1 MKTNLG
7 AAAGN
12 TRRTAKSDSAFR
24 TISEAA
30 KELGLQQHV
39 LRFWESKFP
48 QIQPMKRAG
57 GRRYYRPEDIEF
69 LSHIRT
75 LLHDQGFTIKGV
87 QKLLDQNKGKL
98 PSEIAVVGQEAEST
112 PVVSVPSPAA
122 DRSGDARMA
131 GPNKAALKAVLGE
144 LEELQAILRTGLQ
157 NVKKNP

>member
-7 AAAGN
+7 AAAG
-12 TRRTAKSDSAFR
+12 TSRRTAKSDSAFR

-69 LSHIRT
+69 LASIRT

-98 PSEIAVVGQEAEST
+98 PGEITVNAAEVEPVQRVGLQSGVAQSS
-112 PVVSVPSPAA
+112 SV
-122 DRSGDARMA
+122 D
-131 GPNKAALKAVLGE
+131 KAALGTVLGE
-144 LEELQAILRTGLQ
+144 LQELQVILRDGL
-157 NVKKNP
+157 NDIKKNP

>member
-7 AAAGN
+7 AAAG
-12 TRRTAKSDSAFR
+12 TSRRTAKSDSAFR

-69 LSHIRT
+69 LASIRT

-98 PSEIAVVGQEAEST
+98 PGEITVNAAEVEPVDRVGLQSGVAQSS
-112 PVVSVPSPAA
+112 SV
-122 DRSGDARMA
+122 D
-131 GPNKAALKAVLGE
+131 KAALGTVLGE
-144 LEELQAILRTGLQ
+144 LQELQVILRDGL
-157 NVKKNP
+157 NDIKKNP

>member
-7 AAAGN
+7 AAAG
-12 TRRTAKSDSAFR
+12 TSRRTAKSDSAFR

-69 LSHIRT
+69 LASIRT

-98 PSEIAVVGQEAEST
+98 PGEITVNAAEVEPVERVGLQSGVAQSS
-112 PVVSVPSPAA
+112 SV
-122 DRSGDARMA
+122 D
-131 GPNKAALKAVLGE
+131 KAALGTVLGE
-144 LEELQAILRTGLQ
+144 LQELQVILRDGL
-157 NVKKNP
+157 NDIKKNP

>member
-7 AAAGN
+7 AEAG
-12 TRRTAKSDSAFR
+12 TSRRSAKSDSAFR

-48 QIQPMKRAG
+48 QIQPLKRAG
-57 GRRYYRPEDIEF
+57 GRRYYRPEDIDF
-69 LSHIRT
+69 LANIRS

-98 PSEIAVVGQEAEST
+98 PSEITVSSVEAEQGT
-112 PVVSVPSPAA
+112 AIPAA
-122 DRSGDARMA
+122 A
-131 GPNKAALKAVLGE
+131 GVQQSAMHLPSIDTAALKSVLS
-144 LEELQAILRTGLQ
+144 ELQELQGILQASLRE
-157 NVKKNP
+157 VKKNP

>member
-7 AAAGN
+7 AAAGPS
-12 TRRTAKSDSAFR
+12 RRTAKSDSAFR

-69 LSHIRT
+69 LASIRT

-98 PSEIAVVGQEAEST
+98 PGEITVNASDVDQGAVGGFASG
-112 PVVSVPSPAA
+112 VSSNT
-122 DRSGDARMA
+122 GF
-131 GPNKAALKAVLGE
+131 NKAAVEGVLGE
-144 LEELQAILRTGLQ
+144 LQELQDILRASLRDI
-157 NVKKNP
+157 KKNP

>member
-7 AAAGN
+7 AVAG
-12 TRRTAKSDSAFR
+12 TSRRTAKSDSAFR

-69 LSHIRT
+69 LGNIRT

-98 PSEIAVVGQEAEST
+98 PSEISVTAQEAEQGVSE
-112 PVVSVPSPAA
+112 PVSITSSGVTQMGSDVDKSAL
-122 DRSGDARMA
+122 RS
-131 GPNKAALKAVLGE
+131 VLGE
-144 LEELQAILRTGLQ
+144 LEELQGILRSSLQ
-157 NVKKNP
+157 DIKKNP

>member
-7 AAAGN
+7 AAAG
-12 TRRTAKSDSAFR
+12 TSRRTAKSDSAFR

-69 LSHIRT
+69 LASIRT

-98 PSEIAVVGQEAEST
+98 PGEITVNAAEVEPVQRVGLQ
-112 PVVSVPSPAA
+112 PSVAQSSRV
-122 DRSGDARMA
+122 D
-131 GPNKAALKAVLGE
+131 KAALGTVLGE
-144 LEELQAILRTGLQ
+144 LQELQVILRDGL
-157 NVKKNP
+157 NDIKKNP

>member
-7 AAAGN
+7 AVAG
-12 TRRTAKSDSAFR
+12 TSRRTAKSDSAFR

-48 QIQPMKRAG
+48 QIQPLKRAG
-57 GRRYYRPEDIEF
+57 GRRYYRPEDIDF
-69 LSHIRT
+69 LGDIRS

-98 PSEIAVVGQEAEST
+98 PSEISVTAHEGEQGAAASVANTSSADDVNGST
-112 PVVSVPSPAA
+112 V
-122 DRSGDARMA
+122 D
-131 GPNKAALKAVLGE
+131 KAALRSVLGE
-144 LEELQAILRTGLQ
+144 LQELQGILQASLQ
-157 NVKKNP
+157 DVKKNP

>member
-7 AAAGN
+7 AAAGPS
-12 TRRTAKSDSAFR
+12 RRTAKSDSAFR

-69 LSHIRT
+69 LASIRT

-98 PSEIAVVGQEAEST
+98 PGEITVNASDVDQGSVGGFASSASSNT
-112 PVVSVPSPAA
+112 
-122 DRSGDARMA
+122 GL
-131 GPNKAALKAVLGE
+131 NKAAVEGVLGE
-144 LEELQAILRTGLQ
+144 LQELQDILRASLRDI
-157 NVKKNP
+157 KKNP

>member
-7 AAAGN
+7 AAAGPS
-12 TRRTAKSDSAFR
+12 RRTAKSDSAFR

-69 LSHIRT
+69 LASIRT

-98 PSEIAVVGQEAEST
+98 PGEITVNASDVDQGSVGGFASS
-112 PVVSVPSPAA
+112 VSSNT
-122 DRSGDARMA
+122 GL
-131 GPNKAALKAVLGE
+131 NKAAVEGVLGE
-144 LEELQAILRTGLQ
+144 LQELQDILRASLRDI
-157 NVKKNP
+157 KKNP

>member
-7 AAAGN
+7 AEAG
-12 TRRTAKSDSAFR
+12 TSRRSAKSDSAFR

-57 GRRYYRPEDIEF
+57 GRRYYRPEDIDF
-69 LSHIRT
+69 LSSIRS

-98 PSEIAVVGQEAEST
+98 PSEISVSAVEAD
-112 PVVSVPSPAA
+112 PAA
-122 DRSGDARMA
+122 NAPDSSSSTVAEGD
-131 GPNKAALKAVLGE
+131 PVSFDKSALKSVLD
-144 LEELQAILRTGLQ
+144 ELQELQGILRVSLQ
-157 NVKKNP
+157 EVKKNP

>member
-7 AAAGN
+7 AAAG
-12 TRRTAKSDSAFR
+12 TSRRTAKSDSAFR

-69 LSHIRT
+69 LASIRT

-98 PSEIAVVGQEAEST
+98 PGEITVNAAEVEPIDRVGLQ
-112 PVVSVPSPAA
+112 
-122 DRSGDARMA
+122 SGVAQSSGVD
-131 GPNKAALKAVLGE
+131 KAALGTVLGE
-144 LEELQAILRTGLQ
+144 LQELQVILRDGL
-157 NVKKNP
+157 NDIKKNP

>member
-7 AAAGN
+7 AVAG
-12 TRRTAKSDSAFR
+12 TSRRTAKSDSAFR

-69 LSHIRT
+69 LGNIRT

-87 QKLLDQNKGKL
+87 QKLLDQNKGRL
-98 PSEIAVVGQEAEST
+98 PSEISVTAQEAEQGVSE
-112 PVVSVPSPAA
+112 PVSITSAGVTQMGSDLDKSAL
-122 DRSGDARMA
+122 RS
-131 GPNKAALKAVLGE
+131 VLGE
-144 LEELQAILRTGLQ
+144 LEELQGILRSSLQ
-157 NVKKNP
+157 DIKKNP

>member
-7 AAAGN
+7 AVAG
-12 TRRTAKSDSAFR
+12 TSRRTAKSDSAFR

-69 LSHIRT
+69 LGNIRT

-98 PSEIAVVGQEAEST
+98 PSEISVTAQEAEQGVSE
-112 PVVSVPSPAA
+112 PVSITSAGVTQIGA
-122 DRSGDARMA
+122 DVDKSALRS
-131 GPNKAALKAVLGE
+131 VLGE
-144 LEELQAILRTGLQ
+144 LEELQGILRSSLQ
-157 NVKKNP
+157 DIKKNP

>member
-7 AAAGN
+7 AVAGN
-12 TRRTAKSDSAFR
+12 SRRTAKSDSAFR

-48 QIQPMKRAG
+48 QIQPLKRAG
-57 GRRYYRPEDIEF
+57 GRRYYRPEDIDF
-69 LSHIRT
+69 LGNIRT

-98 PSEIAVVGQEAEST
+98 PSEISVNANDVDQMVASSVANSNVGGAVHGST
-112 PVVSVPSPAA
+112 V
-122 DRSGDARMA
+122 D
-131 GPNKAALKAVLGE
+131 KTALQSVLGE
-144 LEELQAILRTGLQ
+144 LQELQGILRSSLQ
-157 NVKKNP
+157 EVKKNP

>member
-7 AAAGN
+7 AVAGN
-12 TRRTAKSDSAFR
+12 SRRTAKSDSAFR

-69 LSHIRT
+69 LGNIRT

-98 PSEIAVVGQEAEST
+98 PSEISVTAQEAEQGVSE
-112 PVVSVPSPAA
+112 PVPITGSGIAPVGA
-122 DRSGDARMA
+122 DVDKS
-131 GPNKAALKAVLGE
+131 ALRNVLGE
-144 LEELQAILRTGLQ
+144 LEALQGILRSSLQ
-157 NVKKNP
+157 DIKKNP

>member
-12 TRRTAKSDSAFR
+12 SRRTAKSDSAFR

-57 GRRYYRPEDIEF
+57 GRRYYRPEDIDF
-69 LSHIRT
+69 LSQIRT

-98 PSEIAVVGQEAEST
+98 PSEIAVTGQETEMGVSDTTPSTSASAAEH
-112 PVVSVPSPAA
+112 VSSA
-122 DRSGDARMA
+122 
-131 GPNKAALKAVLGE
+131 NKAALKAVLGE
-144 LEELQAILRTGLQ
+144 LEELQAILRTCLQ
-157 NVKKNP
+157 DEKKNP

>member
-12 TRRTAKSDSAFR
+12 SRRTAKSDSAFR

-57 GRRYYRPEDIEF
+57 GRRYYRPEDIDF
-69 LSHIRT
+69 LAHIRT

-98 PSEIAVVGQEAEST
+98 PSEIAVAGQEADTRPSDEAPSDVAPMKT
-112 PVVSVPSPAA
+112 GVSAS
-122 DRSGDARMA
+122 D
-131 GPNKAALKAVLGE
+131 KAALKAVLGE
-144 LEELQAILRTGLQ
+144 LEELQVILRTGLQ
-157 NVKKNP
+157 DTKKNP

>member
-7 AAAGN
+7 AAAG
-12 TRRTAKSDSAFR
+12 TSRRTAKSDSAFR

-57 GRRYYRPEDIEF
+57 GRRYYRPEDIDF
-69 LSHIRT
+69 LAHIRT

-98 PSEIAVVGQEAEST
+98 PSEINVVGQETES
-112 PVVSVPSPAA
+112 VVS
-122 DRSGDARMA
+122 DAVQGNGAHVAPGISDA
-131 GPNKAALKAVLGE
+131 GKAALRSVLSE
-144 LEELQAILRTGLQ
+144 LEELQVILRASLQ
-157 NVKKNP
+157 DGKKNP

>member
-7 AAAGN
+7 AAAG
-12 TRRTAKSDSAFR
+12 TSRRTAKSDSAFR

-69 LSHIRT
+69 LASIRT

-98 PSEIAVVGQEAEST
+98 PGEITVNAAEVEPVDRVGLQPGVAQS
-112 PVVSVPSPAA
+112 
-122 DRSGDARMA
+122 SGVD
-131 GPNKAALKAVLGE
+131 KAALGSVLGE
-144 LEELQAILRTGLQ
+144 LQELQVILHDGL
-157 NVKKNP
+157 NDIKKNP

>member
-7 AAAGN
+7 AAAGPS
-12 TRRTAKSDSAFR
+12 RRTAKSDSAFR

-69 LSHIRT
+69 LASIRT

-98 PSEIAVVGQEAEST
+98 PGEITVNASDVDQGAAAGFASS
-112 PVVSVPSPAA
+112 VSSNT
-122 DRSGDARMA
+122 GL
-131 GPNKAALKAVLGE
+131 NKAAVEGVLGE
-144 LEELQAILRTGLQ
+144 LQELQDILRASLRDI
-157 NVKKNP
+157 KKNP

>member
-7 AAAGN
+7 AAAGPS
-12 TRRTAKSDSAFR
+12 RRTAKSDSAFR

-30 KELGLQQHV
+30 KELGLPQHV

-69 LSHIRT
+69 LGKIRA

-98 PSEIAVVGQEAEST
+98 PSEISVSAQDVDQAKPASVQIAAVSE
-112 PVVSVPSPAA
+112 P
-122 DRSGDARMA
+122 DRSASMD
-131 GPNKAALKAVLGE
+131 KTALRTVLSE
-144 LEELQAILRTGLQ
+144 LEDLQSILRSSLQ
-157 NVKKNP
+157 NIKKNP

>member
-7 AAAGN
+7 AVAG
-12 TRRTAKSDSAFR
+12 TSRRTAKSESAFR

-30 KELGLQQHV
+30 SELGLQQHV

-69 LSHIRT
+69 LASIRS

-98 PSEIAVVGQEAEST
+98 PAEIIVSANDAEQSTSAPAVRSPDSDGQ
-112 PVVSVPSPAA
+112 PV
-122 DRSGDARMA
+122 A
-131 GPNKAALKAVLGE
+131 GIDKSALKRVLGE
-144 LEELQAILRTGLQ
+144 LQDLQGILRSSLQ
-157 NVKKNP
+157 EVKKNP

>member
-7 AAAGN
+7 AAAGPS
-12 TRRTAKSDSAFR
+12 RRTAKSDSAFR

-69 LSHIRT
+69 LASIRT

-98 PSEIAVVGQEAEST
+98 PGEITVNASDVDQGAVAGFASS
-112 PVVSVPSPAA
+112 VSSNT
-122 DRSGDARMA
+122 GL
-131 GPNKAALKAVLGE
+131 NKAAVEGVLGE
-144 LEELQAILRTGLQ
+144 LHELQDILRASLQ
-157 NVKKNP
+157 DIKKNP

>member
-7 AAAGN
+7 AEAG
-12 TRRTAKSDSAFR
+12 TSRRSAKSDSAFR

-69 LSHIRT
+69 LSSIRS

-98 PSEIAVVGQEAEST
+98 PSEITVNASEIDPEGGIS
-112 PVVSVPSPAA
+112 VSSSHKATEGHAA
-122 DRSGDARMA
+122 SLDKS
-131 GPNKAALKAVLGE
+131 ALKNVLD
-144 LEELQAILRTGLQ
+144 ELQQLQGILRVSLQ
-157 NVKKNP
+157 KVKKNP

>member
-7 AAAGN
+7 AAAGPS
-12 TRRTAKSDSAFR
+12 RRTAKSDSAFR

-69 LSHIRT
+69 LASIRT

-98 PSEIAVVGQEAEST
+98 PSEISVTAHEGEQGAVALVANTNS
-112 PVVSVPSPAA
+112 A
-122 DRSGDARMA
+122 DDVN
-131 GPNKAALKAVLGE
+131 GPTVDKAALRSVLGE
-144 LEELQAILRTGLQ
+144 LQELQGILRTSLQ
-157 NVKKNP
+157 EVKKNP